1 MHFCKQMWEINRIM
15 AKIQV
20 ILPMSRDVA
29 IPAHAVERL
38 MDSADGNAALLYIY
52 ILSHSGEL
60 DLAAASKRLRI
71 PEQDLM
77 SALGS
82 LESCGLVGKSEV
94 VSVPERSDEIPEYS
108 QRDVAEHM
116 GSDSEFK
123 YLVNFTE
130 EKLGKLLSTVD
141 LQVLL
146 GIYSWLGLPV
156 DVICLLITSSIDSAR
171 KHLGAG
177 RIPTMRTIEKRAK
190 EWVRAG
196 VMTIGRAEEYL
207 AEQEKLGSD
216 KARIAK
222 IVGIS
227 GRALSATEN
236 RYITEWLRLEI
247 PDELIAAAYDK
258 TVINTG
264 ERKWNYINKILM
276 TWSER
281 GFKTLDEVMSGE
293 RKAPASPS
301 DEGDEGAAMRLRE
314 LNRLNRKKREE

>member
-1 MHFCKQMWEINRIM
+1 MYCCKQMWEINQIM

-20 ILPMSRDVA
+20 ILPTSRDVT
-29 IPAHAVERL
+29 IPAHAADRL

-60 DLAAASKRLRI
+60 DIAAASKRLRI
-71 PEQDLM
+71 PDQMLM
-77 SALGS
+77 DALRS
-82 LESCGLVGKSEV
+82 LEKCGLVGKTEV

-116 GSDSEFK
+116 GSDCEFK
-123 YLVNFTE
+123 YLVNFAE
-130 EKLGKLLSTVD
+130 EKFGKILSTVD

-227 GRALSATEN
+227 GRSLSATEN

-264 ERKWNYINKILM
+264 ERRWNYINKILM

-281 GFKTLDEVMSGE
+281 GFNTLDEVTNGE
-293 RKAPASPS
+293 RRSPASS
-301 DEGDEGAAMRLRE
+301 DEGDEDAAMRLRE
-314 LNRLNRKKREE
+314 LNRQNRLKREE

>member
-1 MHFCKQMWEINRIM
+1 M

-20 ILPMSRDVA
+20 ILPTSRDIT
-29 IPAHAVERL
+29 IPAGAADRL
-38 MDSADGNAALLYIY
+38 MDSGDGTAALLYIY
-52 ILSHSGEL
+52 ILTHSGEL
-60 DLAAASKRLRI
+60 DMAAASKRLRI
-71 PEQDLM
+71 SEQALM
-77 SALGS
+77 ESLGS
-82 LESCGLVGKSEV
+82 LEKCGLVGKTEV

-116 GSDSEFK
+116 GSDNEFK

-130 EKLGKLLSTVD
+130 EKLGKFLSTVD

-177 RIPTMRTIEKRAK
+177 RIPTMRMIEKRAK

-196 VMTIGRAEEYL
+196 VMSIGRAEEYL

-227 GRALSATEN
+227 GRALSTTEN

-281 GFKTLDEVMSGE
+281 GFKTVDEVTSGE
-293 RKAPASPS
+293 RKTTIASDNR

-314 LNRLNRKKREE
+314 LNRKNRTKREE

>member
-1 MHFCKQMWEINRIM
+1 M

-20 ILPMSRDVA
+20 ILPTSRDVT
-29 IPAHAVERL
+29 IPASAADRL
-38 MDSADGNAALLYIY
+38 MDSADGTAALLYIY

-60 DLAAASKRLRI
+60 DMAAASKRLRI
-71 PEQDLM
+71 PEQALM
-77 SALGS
+77 ESLGS
-82 LESCGLVGKSEV
+82 LEKCGLVGKAEV

-116 GSDSEFK
+116 GSDNEFR

-177 RIPTMRTIEKRAK
+177 RVPTMRMIEKRAK

-196 VMTIGRAEEYL
+196 VMSIGRAEEYL

-227 GRALSATEN
+227 GRTLSTTEN

-281 GFKTLDEVMSGE
+281 GFKTIDEVTSGE
-293 RKAPASPS
+293 RKTPVASGNS

-314 LNRLNRKKREE
+314 LNRKNRTKREE